1 MSKIINATF
10 HEGQCGT
17 LYTKKAYQYDRGVV
31 LRISGIA
38 LPEQYEVH
46 FSDREDGGIS
56 TSLKVSGSDVQI
68 PNAYFRTGEY
78 VYVWIFITDGKY
90 SGSSEYHAV
99 IPVTPRPINIP
110 IDASTDVVAYLGDDE
125 EEHTLIFDRK

>member
-17 LYTKKAYQYDRGVV
+17 LYTKRAYQYDRGVV

-38 LPEQYEVH
+38 LPEEYEVH

-56 TSLKVSGSDVQI
+56 TSLKVSGSDVPI

-78 VYVWIFITDGKY
+78 VYIWIFITDGKY

-99 IPVTPRPINIP
+99 IPVTPRPTNIP
-110 IDASTDVVAYLGDDE
+110 IDASTDVVAHLGDDE